1 MKTLRMF
8 GMALVAI
15 VLSVSLA
22 SCSKNNNPVK
32 GEDGVVVNEKKLTR
46 IVSSDDYTFT
56 FTYNNEGKLIESS
69 YESTQWKFH
78 HQYTWI
84 DNLIVVNGS
93 PDYIFSIDRYTII
106 LENGLVQKEYCSSF
120 EFPYTYNSSKKLI
133 ENRAPFNMTHDDIP
147 VTYAWNGDKLMSISY
162 TDYSAGNHLH
172 KTYKFQYGEDSCKKG
187 YFPLWPYISV
197 INSYELCMAHPEIM
211 GVRTK
216 QLPTGL
222 ICLDENGYCY
232 SSSYTYEYDQDGYIS
247 KITETYEDGDIIDYI
262 LTWK

>member
-1 MKTLRMF
+1 MKAFRIF
-8 GMALVAI
+8 GMALIAI
-15 VLSVSLA
+15 VLSVSLS
-22 SCSKNNNPVK
+22 SCSQDSDSVM
-32 GEDGVVVNEKKLTR
+32 GEDEVDLNEKKLTR
-46 IVSSDDYTFT
+46 IVSHSSQFDRTWT
-56 FTYNNEGKLIESS
+56 FTYNAKGLLIESS

-93 PDYIFSIDRYTII
+93 PDYAFGVNNYTII

-120 EFPYTYNSSKKLI
+120 EFPYTYNSSNKLI
-133 ENRAPFNMTHDDIP
+133 ENHGPFNMTYRDAPETFVWDS
-147 VTYAWNGDKLMSISY
+147 DKLMSISY
-162 TDYSAGNHLH
+162 TPYNSRYD
-172 KTYKFQYGEDSCKKG
+172 TYTFKYREDLCKKG
-187 YFPLWPYISV
+187 YFPLWPAISLFY
-197 INSYELCMAHPEIM
+197 SDELCMAHPEIM

-222 ICLDENGYCY
+222 ICLNENGYCY

>member
-69 YESTQWKFH
+69 CGNSQGNSPL
-78 HQYTWI
+78 QYTWI
-84 DNLIVVNGS
+84 DNLIVVNQQ

-172 KTYKFQYGEDSCKKG
+172 ETYKFQYGEDSCKKG

-211 GVRTK
+211 GMRTK

-222 ICLDENGYCY
+222 TCLDEDGYVY
-232 SSSYTYEYDQDGYIS
+232 SSSYTYEYDKDGYIS
-247 KITETYEDGDIIDYI
+247 KITETIEGGDFISYT
-262 LTWK
+262 LTWE